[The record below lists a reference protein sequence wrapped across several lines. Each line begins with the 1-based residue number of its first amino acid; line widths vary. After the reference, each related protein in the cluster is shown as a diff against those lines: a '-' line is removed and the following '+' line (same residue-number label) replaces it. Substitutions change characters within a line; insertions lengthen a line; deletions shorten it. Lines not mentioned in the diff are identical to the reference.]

1 MRRNAIAARQRH
13 LCPEQ
18 GLVVVC
24 VGLAGRASEGEIMS
38 AENNF
43 SDWMSASGCRRQ
55 PCRRAPQSADLGART
70 GAADGP
76 GQAKPSPAAPEK
88 PPVRRGLI
96 HWGEFFRGALLLGIF
111 GGTIW
116 VEWMAI
122 KSLAAYCTQFFGS

>member
-1 MRRNAIAARQRH
+1 
-13 LCPEQ
+13 
-18 GLVVVC
+18 
-24 VGLAGRASEGEIMS
+24 MS

-43 SDWMSASGCRRQ
+43 SDWMSASGCRRH
-55 PCRRAPQSADLGART
+55 PCKRAPQSADLGARA

-76 GQAKPSPAAPEK
+76 DQVKTSPATPEK
-88 PPVRRGLI
+88 PLVRRGLI

-122 KSLAAYCTQFFGS
+122 KSLAVYCTQFFGS